1 VGVSNPARPGP
12 ITIPIH
18 NLSNFVCCS
27 IENPSEVF
35 ASPQIAR
42 LLLYRAVLHGAD
54 PAYLS
59 IMGASAS
66 LPALGNEYLWKLC
79 ILPPAL
85 SILYLV
91 GLGIYR
97 LSFSPLAAYPGPRL
111 AALSNWYEFYWDV
124 IQQGQF
130 TFHIQKL
137 HLQYGQPLL
146 SSTCQLD
153 ILF

>member
-1 VGVSNPARPGP
+1 
-12 ITIPIH
+12 
-18 NLSNFVCCS
+18 
-27 IENPSEVF
+27 
-35 ASPQIAR
+35 
-42 LLLYRAVLHGAD
+42 
-54 PAYLS
+54 
-59 IMGASAS
+59 MGASAS
-66 LPALGNEYLWKLC
+66 LPALGNEYLWELC

-85 SILYLV
+85 LILYVV

-97 LSFSPLAAYPGPRL
+97 LYFSPLAAYPGPRL

-146 SSTCQLD
+146 SSTYQPE